1 MGTHNPYTTSN
12 PTTIHPHTYTIQPQT
27 NPIHLHT
34 MSCTS
39 EQLAVLNQKHSA
51 TEAGD
56 GMTATIHY
64 GAYKN

>member
-1 MGTHNPYTTSN
+1 MG
-12 PTTIHPHTYTIQPQT
+12 TYTIQPQT